1 MSEQEQ
7 TNAPA
12 YGPGARLKAQRE
24 ALGLGLDH
32 VAAQLK
38 LSSRQ
43 IESIES
49 DHFDQLPGNTFARGF
64 VRNYAKLLQLDPAPL
79 LAQLESLLP
88 RERVQ
93 VALPHLVEENNSFS
107 VGNGGGGGGRIL
119 GLAGFVLA
127 FCGAVGAI
135 FWYLQQP
142 PSPEL
147 NATQVASEPQA
158 SEPELAIASAP
169 VASAVADAAS
179 APVVAEASVAQATP
193 AAAKATGVV
202 PANASTVT
210 AQAATPTPVPASA
223 VQSVIG
229 NGELRIVANEDT
241 WVQVID
247 ANGTRLVSNILVAGT
262 DRSLGGVP
270 PYHIKIGNA
279 PNTRVWLRGQT
290 VDLTQYTKTQVANFE
305 LK

>member
-24 ALGLGLDH
+24 ALGLSLDH
-32 VAAQLK
+32 VATQLK
-38 LSSRQ
+38 LSARQ

-79 LAQLESLLP
+79 LAQLEGLLP

-93 VALPHLVEENNSFS
+93 VALPHLVEENNTFS
-107 VGNGGGGGGRIL
+107 VGNGGGGGGRVL
-119 GLAGFVLA
+119 GVAGFLLA
-127 FCGAVGAI
+127 FCAALGAI

-147 NATQVASEPQA
+147 NAAQVASEPQPA
-158 SEPELAIASAP
+158 SEPVVEVASAP
-169 VASAVADAAS
+169 TASDVVAAASAPAPVVAVASATPVAAVTPAAVAVPAS
-179 APVVAEASVAQATP
+179 APVVAQT
-193 AAAKATGVV
+193 
-202 PANASTVT
+202 
-210 AQAATPTPVPASA
+210 ATPTPTPA
-223 VQSVIG
+223 VIG
-229 NGELRIVANEDT
+229 NGELRIVADEDT
-241 WVQVID
+241 WVQVVD
-247 ANGTRLVSNILVAGT
+247 ANGNRLVSNLLTAGT

-270 PYHIKIGNA
+270 PYRIKIGNA
-279 PNTRVWLRGQT
+279 PKTRLWLRGQT
-290 VDLTQYTKTQVANFE
+290 VDLSQYTKTQVATFE

>member
-24 ALGLGLDH
+24 ALGLSLDH

-107 VGNGGGGGGRIL
+107 VGNGGGGGGRVL

-169 VASAVADAAS
+169 AASVVADAAAS
-179 APVVAEASVAQATP
+179 APVVVASAVQAAP
-193 AAAKATGVV
+193 AAVV
-202 PANASTVT
+202 PASAPAVT

-223 VQSVIG
+223 AQAVIG

-270 PYHIKIGNA
+270 PYRIKIGNA